1 MIEPPLPF
9 GNAAAR
15 WFYVLLRGLV
25 ERGHKVTAL
34 AACSKPE
41 DLQGAAELFPAPE
54 YDLQCFVQ
62 DERRGM
68 RAKWSTL
75 RRPYSFMF
83 SKEFDRAIE
92 RELAAGFDIL
102 HLEQLWCA
110 WKGFGHT
117 SRALVNVHHLTSID
131 LGRVCP
137 ATWRAWAQQKLM
149 FATERKLTR
158 SFRYFRSSSPRVS
171 EELRRLNPR
180 ALVGTVPLG
189 IDASLY
195 PYIPAAKRVD
205 DPVVTLIGSMHWYP
219 GYSAA
224 RRLLERL
231 WPEIKARVPN
241 ARLQIVGWN
250 ACKTL
255 HEFKGLPDVVV
266 EENVADTRP
275 YFERTSVFLYAPER
289 GSGMKVK
296 ILEAMAY
303 GVPVVTTSEGVEGLP
318 AVDGKHAGISETD
331 AGLVERT
338 VRLLEDPQAQERQ
351 RIAARRLVERHC
363 GPVRTLD
370 GVEAMYDRMMHDA
383 GRRARRTWQGKR
395 GTCGRAAFSGPEVAP
410 TSDSRTSVTGT
421 DA

>member
-1 MIEPPLPF
+1 MPSSMRPLRIVLAMIEPPLPF

-25 ERGHKVTAL
+25 EGGHKVTAL
-34 AACSKPE
+34 ATCSKHA
-41 DLQGAAELFPAPE
+41 DLEEAARLFPAPE
-54 YDLQCFVQ
+54 YDLRCFVH
-62 DERRGM
+62 DERRGV
-68 RAKWSTL
+68 RAKWRTL

-83 SKEFDRAIE
+83 SSEFDRVMQ

-131 LGRVCP
+131 LGRVRP
-137 ATWRAWAQQKLM
+137 ATWRARAQQELM
-149 FATERKLTR
+149 FGTERKLIR
-158 SFRYFRSSSPRVS
+158 SFRYFRSSSPRVTQQI
-171 EELRRLNPR
+171 RQFNPR
-180 ALVGTVPLG
+180 ALVRTVPLG
-189 IDASLY
+189 VDVSLY

-224 RRLLERL
+224 RRLLTRL
-231 WPEIKARVPN
+231 WPRIKARVPN

-250 ACKTL
+250 ACKML
-255 HEFKGLPDVVV
+255 HEFRALPDVVV
-266 EENVADTRP
+266 QENVADTGP

-318 AVDGKHAGISETD
+318 AVDGEHAGISETD

-338 VRLLEDPQAQERQ
+338 VRLLRDPHAQDRQ
-351 RIAARRLVERHC
+351 RIAARRLVQRHC
-363 GPVRTLD
+363 GPAQTLD
-370 GVEAMYDRMMHDA
+370 GVEAMYDRMVHE
-383 GRRARRTWQGKR
+383 RA
-395 GTCGRAAFSGPEVAP
+395 
-410 TSDSRTSVTGT
+410 
-421 DA
+421 